1 MPVAILDFGTNT
13 FNLLIAEQAG
23 SRFRVLYDG
32 KQPVKLG
39 KGGINKKVIT
49 PEAMERGFAAIEAHM
64 QTIRKLGATEI
75 HAYATSAMRNAEN
88 GQEFARLIEKKFG
101 FSTHIIDG
109 EEEAALIYGGIR
121 ESVDF
126 GDETAMIID
135 IGGGSNEFIICN
147 ADGIL
152 WKRSFELGMARIIE
166 MFGISDPIKPR
177 EVSDIEGLYAYELKP
192 LLEAVDRYRPT
203 MMVGASGTF
212 DTLAAMAAHRF
223 GIGLSEQTSSVVIAP
238 EYYHDIHLALLH
250 STAEERLNMPGMEP
264 VRVEMIVP
272 ATIFINF
279 VYHTSNLES
288 ITQSRYALKEGVMA
302 RLIAE
307 KNTS

>member
-23 SRFRVLYDG
+23 SGFRVLYDG

-49 PEAMERGFAAIEAHM
+49 PDAMERGLAAIRAHM
-64 QTIRKLGATEI
+64 QTISKFGATEI

-88 GQEFARLIEKKFG
+88 GRAFAAMIEEEFG
-101 FSTHIIDG
+101 FTTHIIDG

-126 GDETAMIID
+126 GDATAIILD

-152 WKRSFELGMARIIE
+152 WKQSFELGMARIIE
-166 MFGISDPIKPR
+166 MFHLSDPVRPR
-177 EVSDIEGLYAYELKP
+177 EVSDIEAYYAQALKP
-192 LLEAVDRYRPT
+192 LLEAVDRYRPS
-203 MMVGASGTF
+203 MLVGASGTF
-212 DTLAAMAAHRF
+212 DTLAAMAAYRF
-223 GIGLSEQTSSVVIAP
+223 GISAGEKSASVVIAP
-238 EYYHDIHLALLH
+238 EYYREIHRSLLH
-250 STAEERLNMPGMEP
+250 STTEERLNMPGMEP

-279 VYHTSNLES
+279 VYHSCQLES

-302 RLIAE
+302 RLTGE
-307 KNTS
+307 K